1 MCRKLRSA
9 QLINKRLTDLIRDLE
24 KEQKDERSQTM
35 LEGRAIWYLIPALL
49 ISGAVG
55 AGVAYRKLE
64 GSKVGSAASL
74 LEGASR

>member
-49 ISGAVG
+49 IS
-55 AGVAYRKLE
+55 RP
-64 GSKVGSAASL
+64 
-74 LEGASR
+74 